1 MLLLGAVA
9 LAAAD
14 AFALAVAVAFA
25 IAVAVAVADTCEP
38 WLAGARFSSIFHP
51 CRILS
56 SLEEHP

>member
-1 MLLLGAVA
+1 MDAVA

-38 WLAGARFSSIFHP
+38 WLAGARFSSIFY
-51 CRILS
+51 
-56 SLEEHP
+56 